1 MSDQNNHNDQEEFE
15 AMFSSEE
22 GRRDQAPAQKKQD
35 GDFPEEILDADVFD
49 ADTVSGDELDDVSE
63 IDDAL
68 ADFSDIDDGVDE
80 NGIFAAS
87 SEKRKKQKKSSS
99 PAMMALI
106 ALLAVGGAGGYFY
119 YTNPEIINQIKENF
133 AGDVSSSSLLSGL
146 NVLGGDSK
154 DASGSQSGDG
164 AQDVNSVIGGIIAPN
179 VDEMPP
185 QPEPIEITDAA
196 GVSEDMPVP
205 DVSSQ
210 DNVVLSPDAPLVD
223 SGSAAQSLNGDMP
236 PPPATPDTPVED
248 VTQNSGSVAPVAEN
262 EQAAENEVAQD
273 SEPVVEG
280 GAKIIRPT
288 EEVKNKIT
296 LVDDLSPEDKPS
308 VSDLQSAPVVK
319 ADTQPVED
327 QGEAA
332 TADAEKKDMFF
343 DAPSGKILATLP
355 APSLDAKRGKYE
367 SIIVVNSPTKS
378 SSKSSKKAAADNRLD
393 IQTTT
398 LDDRVVAAS
407 RALKLGRYD
416 AAKNMY
422 DELYAL
428 NPRDPRVLMGRAI
441 LLQKIGEP
449 DRAIAAYEEVLA
461 VAPDNAEAIVNMAGL
476 IRKVQP
482 AMALSKLL
490 DMRQKYPDNAAIAAQ
505 LGVAYADSGNLQDAY
520 RYLDLATSMQPGNA
534 QHYFNMAI
542 IAERARDIPKA
553 IGMYE
558 KALEVDAIH
567 GGGATINRDVIY
579 DRLTRLR

>member
-22 GRRDQAPAQKKQD
+22 GRRDKAPVQKKQD
-35 GDFPEEILDADVFD
+35 GDFPEEILDVDVFD
-49 ADTVSGDELDDVSE
+49 ADTVSGED
-63 IDDAL
+63 L

-87 SEKRKKQKKSSS
+87 SGKRKNRKKSSS
-99 PAMMALI
+99 PAMMALVV
-106 ALLAVGGAGGYFY
+106 LLAVGGAGGYFY

-133 AGDVSSSSLLSGL
+133 AGEVASSSLLSGL
-146 NVLGGDSK
+146 NVLDGDSK
-154 DASGSQSGDG
+154 DASGSQLDG
-164 AQDVNSVIGGIIAPN
+164 GTQDVDSVIGGIIAPS

-185 QPEPIEITDAA
+185 QPEPVEMTDAA
-196 GVSEDMPVP
+196 GTIVENASGVSENMPVP
-205 DVSSQ
+205 D
-210 DNVVLSPDAPLVD
+210 NVVPSPDAPLVD
-223 SGSAAQSLNGDMP
+223 SGSVAQSLDGDMP
-236 PPPATPDTPVED
+236 PPPATPDAPVEE
-248 VTQNSGSVAPVAEN
+248 VTQNSGSVVPVPVAEN
-262 EQAAENEVAQD
+262 EQVAENEVIQD
-273 SEPVVEG
+273 PEPVVEG
-280 GAKIIRPT
+280 NAKIIRPT
-288 EEVKNKIT
+288 EDVKHKIT

-319 ADTQPVED
+319 ADAKPVED

-378 SSKSSKKAAADNRLD
+378 SSKSSKKAAVDNHLD

-422 DELYAL
+422 DELYTL

-490 DMRQKYPDNAAIAAQ
+490 DMRQKHPDNAAIAAQ

>member
-22 GRRDQAPAQKKQD
+22 GRRDKTPVQKKQD

-49 ADTVSGDELDDVSE
+49 ADTVSGED
-63 IDDAL
+63 L

-87 SEKRKKQKKSSS
+87 SGKRKKRKKSSS
-99 PAMMALI
+99 PAMMALVV
-106 ALLAVGGAGGYFY
+106 LLAVGGAGGYFY

-133 AGDVSSSSLLSGL
+133 AGEVASSSLLSGL
-146 NVLGGDSK
+146 NVLDGDSK
-154 DASGSQSGDG
+154 DASGSQSDG
-164 AQDVNSVIGGIIAPN
+164 GTQDVDSVIGGIIAPS

-185 QPEPIEITDAA
+185 QPEPVEMTDAA
-196 GVSEDMPVP
+196 GTITENVSGVSEDMPVP
-205 DVSSQ
+205 

-223 SGSAAQSLNGDMP
+223 SGSVAQSLEGDMP
-236 PPPATPDTPVED
+236 SPPMTPDTPVEE
-248 VTQNSGSVAPVAEN
+248 VTQNSGSVVPVPENEQVAEN
-262 EQAAENEVAQD
+262 EVTPD
-273 SEPVVEG
+273 SEPVVRG

-288 EEVKNKIT
+288 EKVKHKIT
-296 LVDDLSPEDKPS
+296 LVDDLSPEDKPN
-308 VSDLQSAPVVK
+308 VSELQSVPVVK
-319 ADTQPVED
+319 ADAQSVKD
-327 QGEAA
+327 QVADTTAEA
-332 TADAEKKDMFF
+332 DKKDMFF

-422 DELYAL
+422 DELYTL